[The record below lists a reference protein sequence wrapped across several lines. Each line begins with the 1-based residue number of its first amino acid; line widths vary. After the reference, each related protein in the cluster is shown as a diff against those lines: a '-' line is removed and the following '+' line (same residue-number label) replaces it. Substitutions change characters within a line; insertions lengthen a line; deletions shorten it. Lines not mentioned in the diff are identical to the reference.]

1 MTSPLPIPGGLLN
14 KEIIDLAYTV
24 LGVSDAMF
32 GRTDEEYASAM
43 VMLRAMMGE
52 WPFNQLGFDTGD
64 ARVGSRSGID
74 AKWLTAVGY
83 ALALRIGPAIGK
95 TLAPNAQGVAN
106 RAYSA
111 LCAAYAVPGQ
121 AAWSP
126 GTARGTGHRP
136 GGGDGGGVFFPRGE

>member
-43 VMLRAMMGE
+43 TMLRAMMGE
-52 WPFNQLGFDTGD
+52 WPFDQLGFDTGD
-64 ARVGSRSGID
+64 ARVGSESGIE
-74 AKWLTAVGY
+74 AKWLTVCGY

-95 TLAPNAQGVAN
+95 TLAPNAQGVHN

-121 AAWSP
+121 SAWSP
-126 GTARGTGHRP
+126 GTARGQGHRV
-136 GGGDGGGVFFPRGE
+136 GWGDGGTYFARGE